1 MFCENLLIGQEE
13 IVRRLSIRVA
23 EPRVKNFPNKEAF
36 VISGIVRV
44 QSFMG
49 CCKGGRSQS
58 SLLDR
63 KPREFVPRDQV
74 FPLIVVNCY
83 YFN

>member
-1 MFCENLLIGQEE
+1 M
-13 IVRRLSIRVA
+13 A
-23 EPRVKNFPNKEAF
+23 HY
-36 VISGIVRV
+36 GIVRV

-63 KPREFVPRDQV
+63 KPREFVPRDQLKISSFTAVLYIRLFWTV
-74 FPLIVVNCY
+74 FIYLFSILRNSLLESEVY
-83 YFN
+83 SLA